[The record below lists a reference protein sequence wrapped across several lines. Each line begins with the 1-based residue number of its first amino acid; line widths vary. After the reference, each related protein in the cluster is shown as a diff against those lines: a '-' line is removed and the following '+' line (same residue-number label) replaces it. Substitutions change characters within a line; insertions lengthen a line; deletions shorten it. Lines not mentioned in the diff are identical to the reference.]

1 MIGEEFTHDKTN
13 LLLCRADELQ
23 IPIEGVG
30 EIYISLLFCFFFAD
44 GLVDLNACRI

>member
-23 IPIEGVG
+23 IHVEGVG
-30 EIYISLLFCFFFAD
+30 EINILLFYFFFAD
-44 GLVDLNACRI
+44 GLVDFNVCRI